1 MDCNRKNFPQKCFY
15 NSEKHEVY
23 SFYRQGES
31 YRVPVKVIEDDQN
44 EGKEEFYQQ
53 KMYDKDLGAMYLV
66 YEDAL
71 VVRCSSQILFFK
83 LELDQFTGESEW
95 ECYHTIDIGG
105 FIYYIAGNKRIQI
118 TTDTQVYFYI
128 IDRKTLIPEL
138 ENVMQNF
145 MNCSQMMFGKAV
157 RYGIT
162 YKTNQKSFDVHRR
175 KFEHDYR
182 VNIVDADLDGSRGL
196 PMESMNAF
204 LVS

>member
-1 MDCNRKNFPQKCFY
+1 
-15 NSEKHEVY
+15 
-23 SFYRQGES
+23 
-31 YRVPVKVIEDDQN
+31 
-44 EGKEEFYQQ
+44 
-53 KMYDKDLGAMYLV
+53 MYDKDLGAMFLV

-83 LELDQFTGESEW
+83 LELDDFTGESEW

-105 FIYYIAGNKRIQI
+105 FIYYIQGNKRIQI
-118 TTDTQVYFYI
+118 TTDTQIYFYI
-128 IDRKTLIPEL
+128 IDRKTLMPEL

>member
-1 MDCNRKNFPQKCFY
+1 M
-15 NSEKHEVY
+15 
-23 SFYRQGES
+23 
-31 YRVPVKVIEDDQN
+31 
-44 EGKEEFYQQ
+44 
-53 KMYDKDLGAMYLV
+53 
-66 YEDAL
+66 
-71 VVRCSSQILFFK
+71 
-83 LELDQFTGESEW
+83 
-95 ECYHTIDIGG
+95 
-105 FIYYIAGNKRIQI
+105 
-118 TTDTQVYFYI
+118 
-128 IDRKTLIPEL
+128 PEL

-182 VNIVDADLDGSRGL
+182 VNIVDVDLDGSRGL